1 MGSAQAQLVQFSQEH
16 LGGPLTLVF
25 CFAVDSLSEHVPAP
39 HNEHATPPQP
49 PVELDP
55 SKEDTMLPHPSADPV
70 RTLVAEGRL
79 LLLVNLEGTL
89 IDVAKP
95 SSVEKWPPEQQHQLQ
110 LTVSAQSP
118 SDTSLLQL
126 PGSLLWI
133 KMRPGWQQCMYRLAC
148 FYALR
153 LVCCLLLPLAFP
165 DTAATSASLLQPC
178 AFHVRVCRCQHS
190 SHQEL

>member
-1 MGSAQAQLVQFSQEH
+1 MPDCAQAPH
-16 LGGPLTLVF
+16 
-25 CFAVDSLSEHVPAP
+25 SEHA
-39 HNEHATPPQP
+39 APPQP
-49 PVELDP
+49 PDPPIESDP
-55 SKEDTMLPHPSADPV
+55 SNEDIMLPHPSTDPV
-70 RTLVAEGRL
+70 RALVADGRL

-118 SDTSLLQL
+118 VDTSLLQL

-153 LVCCLLLPLAFP
+153 LVCFLRHLLHLF
-165 DTAATSASLLQPC
+165 ATSSAAFGSLIHLYVL
-178 AFHVRVCRCQHS
+178 HVCIC
-190 SHQEL
+190 LC

>member
-1 MGSAQAQLVQFSQEH
+1 MTRGEH
-16 LGGPLTLVF
+16 T
-25 CFAVDSLSEHVPAP
+25 
-39 HNEHATPPQP
+39 TPPQP
-49 PVELDP
+49 PEAPVESDP
-55 SKEDTMLPHPSADPV
+55 SNGDFAPPHPATDPV
-70 RTLVAEGRL
+70 RALVSEGRL

-110 LTVSAQSP
+110 LTVASQSP

-148 FYALR
+148 AYALR
-153 LVCCLLLPLAFP
+153 LVCCLWHLLHRSSPVLLAP
-165 DTAATSASLLQPC
+165 VSVGCGRTHVSIPAQLPRYSSTRTLYAPCCSSNGISSTRYCVDALLN
-178 AFHVRVCRCQHS
+178 
-190 SHQEL
+190 